1 MLFEISRITFLLFF
15 EMSPYLLL
23 GLAFVGIMN
32 MWISKDMVAR
42 HIGGHNF
49 WSLLKA
55 ALFGIPLPLCSC
67 GVVPTAI
74 FMSQNKASKP
84 SVISFLTS
92 TPQTGIDSIIA
103 TYGMMGPVF
112 AVFRPIAALIMGV
125 SAGVVTLLTHEK
137 PKPKKDFSFGLNVL
151 SGDEKEKEEK
161 TATEKLLKYP
171 FIEFLDDIAPQFI
184 LGLFIA
190 GIISYFFPDDF
201 LAELGMNSGI
211 LAMVIIVLVSAPM
224 YICATASIPIA
235 VTLLAK
241 GFSPGAAFVFL
252 AAGPATNVAS
262 YAILSKAIGQKTT
275 LIFVAS
281 VVVLSIAFGLVLDEI
296 FLFAGLNPLEYI
308 VLGDAH
314 QHAVMSSPLSV
325 ISGIILGI
333 LLIGSVYRIYFKK
346 YFSKNNVKLK
356 KGESIIK
363 ISGMTCSHCENTV
376 KNAIESTGAKVVK
389 VDHISGSSIISG
401 DVNLDLVKKKIEDSG
416 YSVK

>member
-1 MLFEISRITFLLFF
+1 MLFEISQTTLLLFF

-32 MWISKDMVAR
+32 MWISKDMVSR
-42 HIGGHNF
+42 HMGGHNF

-103 TYGMMGPVF
+103 TYGMMGSVF
-112 AVFRPIAALIMGV
+112 AVFRPIAALIMGI
-125 SAGVVTLLTHEK
+125 SSGVVTLLTHEK

-151 SGDEKEKEEK
+151 SGDEKEKEGK
-161 TATEKLLKYP
+161 TAIEKLLKYP

-296 FLFAGLNPLEYI
+296 FLFAGLDPLEYI

-346 YFSKNNVKLK
+346 YFSKNIVKLK

-363 ISGMTCSHCENTV
+363 ISGMTCSHCEMTV
-376 KNAIESTGAKVVK
+376 RGAIESTGAKVVK
-389 VDHISGSSIISG
+389 VDHISGSGIISG

-416 YSVK
+416 YKIS